1 MLRIVAGLKTYPIF
15 QQGENEGTPLSSHLA
30 SVAHSSTYQRVQS
43 PVQYKAWIT
52 KLTVFMKGVVF

>member
-30 SVAHSSTYQRVQS
+30 SVAHSSTHQHVQS

-52 KLTVFMKGVVF
+52 K